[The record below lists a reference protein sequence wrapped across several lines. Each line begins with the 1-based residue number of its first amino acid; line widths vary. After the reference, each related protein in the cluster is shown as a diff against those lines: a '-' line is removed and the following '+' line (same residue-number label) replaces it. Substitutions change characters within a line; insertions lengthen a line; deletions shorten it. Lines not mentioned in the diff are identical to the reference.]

1 MSCFPVRMGKD
12 YVSSFKSGW
21 HLDKSLAKL
30 ERLPECNPAI
40 PKSVTGQNM
49 LEGGRGVL
57 KVKHGSPDAHF
68 AGSQFS
74 PGLGRRKTKPS
85 QSPERRRWWMFLQA
99 SQTRPGLTE
108 PPRSRAGVP
117 GLLVR
122 RDSGRWRAKRPN
134 PLSAWVTPVTVGL
147 LSPPALRQRAEIRR
161 RARESR
167 PVLLRHRAAKG
178 PNHALRRKWVLRTC

>member
-1 MSCFPVRMGKD
+1 MQSCDPKI
-12 YVSSFKSGW
+12 
-21 HLDKSLAKL
+21 
-30 ERLPECNPAI
+30 CNGTEHARRWA
-40 PKSVTGQNM
+40 
-49 LEGGRGVL
+49 RGL
-57 KVKHGSPDAHF
+57 RVKHGSPDAHF

-85 QSPERRRWWMFLQA
+85 QNPERRRWWMFLQA

-108 PPRSRAGVP
+108 PPRGRAGMP
-117 GLLVR
+117 GLLVS
-122 RDSGRWRAKRPN
+122 RDSGRWRAKRLN